1 MADGLSTVNL
11 ANAWLNT
18 VNGTSFSISA
28 TWAMLHVGSPGAN
41 GTNNPSAVTTRQ
53 QVTFATAS
61 GGALALATT
70 PTAWNMTT
78 TETITDISIWSAN
91 ASGTFFWSAPLTVP
105 KTVANGDTL
114 TLNTCGLS
122 LSPLA
127 S

>member
-18 VNGTSFSISA
+18 INNTSFSISA
-28 TWAMLHVGSPGAN
+28 TWAQLHIGSPGAS
-41 GTNNPSAVTTRQ
+41 GTANLSAVTTRQ
-53 QVTFATAS
+53 QISFATAAN
-61 GGALALATT
+61 GALALATT
-70 PTAWNMTT
+70 PQAWSMITN
-78 TETITDISIWSAN
+78 ETITDISIWSAN
-91 ASGTFFWSAPLTVP
+91 SSGTFFWSAPLTVN

-127 S
+127 A